1 MGHIHKTF
9 FLFWKEWLSCG
20 LTIIKKIVCTSER
33 VSECL
38 YLSGWF
44 TLTRKQQREDNKQM
58 LQPHQRWQKYTKMIK
73 KKRRKIGVQT
83 QKKEFEIESA
93 RNWQCDTKCVS

>member
-1 MGHIHKTF
+1 MRVS
-9 FLFWKEWLSCG
+9 EW
-20 LTIIKKIVCTSER
+20 

-83 QKKEFEIESA
+83 QKKSLKLNQPETDNVTQSVL
-93 RNWQCDTKCVS
+93 VSTGQAKWKWNRSIV